1 MILQNDGRM
10 FAPYYPKSV
19 AILFGESSILKLN
32 GNLHRR
38 VHGLIG
44 SFFKSH
50 QTKARI
56 TKDIEECVLLS
67 IDNWNDGQL
76 VYIQDET
83 KNVGLFYFSFFRT
96 KPESSQFQPKSLVY
110 LRRPELAWAKSR
122 DMSESQKAG

>member
-1 MILQNDGRM
+1 MILQNDGSM
-10 FAPYYPKSV
+10 FVPYYPKSV
-19 AILFGESSILKLN
+19 ALLFGESSILKLN

-56 TKDIEECVLLS
+56 ARDIEECVQLS
-67 IDNWNDGQL
+67 IGNWKDGQL

-83 KNVGLFYFSFFRT
+83 KNVGLFVFSF
-96 KPESSQFQPKSLVY
+96 L
-110 LRRPELAWAKSR
+110 
-122 DMSESQKAG
+122 